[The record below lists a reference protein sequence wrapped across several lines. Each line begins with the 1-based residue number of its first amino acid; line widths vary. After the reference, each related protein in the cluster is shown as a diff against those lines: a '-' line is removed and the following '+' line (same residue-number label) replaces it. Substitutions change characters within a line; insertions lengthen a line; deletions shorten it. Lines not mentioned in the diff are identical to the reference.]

1 MGCPVGSRFL
11 GVAEAAEYLD
21 MSQRWMYRD
30 SRRHGV
36 PRYYFGGRLKFK
48 VEDLERWVQQQK
60 VA

>member
-1 MGCPVGSRFL
+1 MGCSVSSRFL

-30 SRRHGV
+30 SRRHGI

-48 VEDLERWVQQQK
+48 VDDLERWVQQQK
-60 VA
+60 VS

>member
-1 MGCPVGSRFL
+1 MSRRFL
-11 GVAEAAEYLD
+11 GIVEAAEYLD

-30 SRRHGV
+30 SQRYGL

-60 VA
+60 VS

>member
-1 MGCPVGSRFL
+1 MDPRFL
-11 GVAEAAEYLD
+11 GIAEAAKYLD

-48 VEDLERWVQQQK
+48 VEDLERWAQQQK
-60 VA
+60 VS